1 MTARSVLLY
10 DAGCRLCRF
19 AARIVLR
26 LDRDQELAVLPLQD
40 REAAS
45 LLEALTVEERLAS
58 WRITR
63 PGGSLAGFGAGVV
76 TLLQAMRLT
85 RPLARLLAALP
96 DRVLDAVYGAVA
108 RHRSLLGHVVP
119 DGPAPRRLL

>member
-1 MTARSVLLY
+1 MIARPVLLY
-10 DAGCRLCRF
+10 DAECRVCRF

-26 LDRDQELAVLPLQD
+26 LDREHELAVLPLQD

-45 LLEALTVEERLAS
+45 LLEALAVEERLAS

-63 PGGSLAGFGAGVV
+63 PDGSLAGFGAGVV
-76 TLLQAMRLT
+76 PLLQAMRLT

-108 RHRSLLGHVVP
+108 RRRRQLGRMVP
-119 DGPAPRRLL
+119 DGPAPRRLP